1 MKKVELRVM
10 EQIKYETIKN
20 LVDNNGNKQRAAIK
34 LRISLRQVNRLIQIY
49 KTKGKAGFV
58 HGNRGRLPKKTISQE
73 IKEKI
78 IKLYKEKYY
87 DANFKHFQE
96 LLKEYENIEISY
108 TALYTLFRQN
118 NILSP
123 KVQKDTVKIEKKKIK
138 LAKKNKE
145 KLSEGQKDL
154 IVKNNILD
162 KYDAH
167 SRIPRLKYFGECL
180 EMDACEDYW
189 LGVDFGKIT
198 LHGAIDNATGTVCG
212 LYFDK
217 QETLNGYYHLFERI
231 WRKYGVPA
239 KFLTDNR
246 TVFIYNGLKQ
256 KSMEKDTLTQFGYAC
271 HQLGVDLE
279 TTSIPEKKSHI
290 ERLWGTLLS
299 RLTIELRLA
308 GINNIEDAN
317 NFLNTYT
324 TKYNKQFALPIN
336 YTTSVFEMV
345 DKDLINSTLSIISKR
360 IFDKG
365 CSIKYKNKIY
375 LAYKG
380 KQQMNFY
387 RGTKCL
393 VIKTFDERLL
403 CNVDDELYQLVEL
416 EDTQQYSKN
425 FDFKQEEKKKKYTG
439 HIPPITHPWKQASYL
454 AYLQSNKRTE
464 DTLMFNFFWD
474 ISQSY

>member
-10 EQIKYETIKN
+10 EQIKYEIIKN

-34 LRISLRQVNRLIQIY
+34 LGITIRQVNRLIQTY
-49 KTKGKAGFV
+49 KAKGKAGFI
-58 HGNRGRLPKKTISQE
+58 HGNRNRLPKKTISQE
-73 IKEKI
+73 IKDKI
-78 IKLYKEKYY
+78 IELYKTKYF

-96 LLKEYENIEISY
+96 LLKEYENIDISY
-108 TALYTLFRQN
+108 TALYTIFRKA

-189 LGVDFGKIT
+189 LGMEFGKIT

-231 WRKYGVPA
+231 WLKYGVPA

-279 TTSIPEKKSHI
+279 TTSIPEKKSRI
-290 ERLWGTLLS
+290 ERLWETLLS

-308 GINNIEDAN
+308 GINNIEDEIK
-317 NFLNTYT
+317 FLKTYIN
-324 TKYNKQFALPIN
+324 KYNNKFALPIN
-336 YTTSVFEMV
+336 YATSVFEMV
-345 DKDLINSTLSIISKR
+345 DITLINNTLSIISNR
-360 IFDKG
+360 VFDKG
-365 CSIKYKNKIY
+365 CSIKYKNKTY

-380 KQQMNFY
+380 NRQINFC
-387 RGTKCL
+387 RNTKCL
-393 VIKTFDERLL
+393 VIKTFDDRLL

-416 EDTQQYSKN
+416 EETQQYSKN
-425 FDFKQEEKKKKYTG
+425 FDLEQREKKKKYTG
-439 HIPPITHPWKQASYL
+439 HIPPISHPWKQEAYL
-454 AYLQSNKRTE
+454 AYLRSNKRTE
-464 DTLMFNFFWD
+464 E
-474 ISQSY
+474 YAYV

>member
-1 MKKVELRVM
+1 MKKVELRTM
-10 EQIKYETIKN
+10 EQEKYETIKN
-20 LVDNNGNKQRAAIK
+20 LVDNNGNKKRASIK
-34 LRISLRQVNRLIQIY
+34 LNITVRQVNRLIQLY
-49 KTKGKAGFV
+49 KTQGKAGFI
-58 HGNRGRLPKKTISQE
+58 HGNRGRLPVKAISQE
-73 IKEKI
+73 MKENI
-78 IKLYKEKYY
+78 INLYKTKYF
-87 DANFKHFQE
+87 DANINHFKE
-96 LLKEYENIEISY
+96 MLEEYENIKLSY
-108 TALYTLFRQN
+108 TALYTLLRKA

-123 KVQKDTVKIEKKKIK
+123 KVQKDTIKFEKQKIK
-138 LAKKNKE
+138 NAKKNKE
-145 KLSEGQKDL
+145 KLSEGQMDL

-189 LGVDFGKIT
+189 LGKDFGKLT

-246 TVFIYNGLKQ
+246 TVFIYKGLKQ

-279 TTSIPEKKSHI
+279 TTSIPEKKSRI
-290 ERLWGTLLS
+290 ERLWETLLS
-299 RLTIELRLA
+299 RLTIELRIA

-317 NFLNTYT
+317 RFLVTYT
-324 TKYNKQFALPIN
+324 TKFNNRFALPIN
-336 YTTSVFEMV
+336 YTTSVFENV
-345 DKDLINSTLSIISKR
+345 DIKLINRTLAIISKR
-360 IFDKG
+360 VFDKG

-380 KQQMNFY
+380 KQQINFC
-387 RGTKCL
+387 RNTKCL
-393 VIKTFDERLL
+393 VIRTFDGNLL

-416 EDTQQYSKN
+416 EQTRQYSKN
-425 FDFKQEEKKKKYTG
+425 FDIEQNKTEKKYTG
-439 HIPPITHPWKQASYL
+439 HIPPMSHPWKQASYM
-454 AYLQSNKRTE
+454 AYLLKSKRTE
-464 DTLMFNFFWD
+464 EYAYD
-474 ISQSY
+474 

>member
-1 MKKVELRVM
+1 MEVLFMKKVELRVM
-10 EQIKYETIKN
+10 EQIKYEIIKN
-20 LVDNNGNKQRAAIK
+20 LTDNNGNKKRAAIK
-34 LRISLRQVNRLIQIY
+34 LGITVRQVNRLIQTY
-49 KTKGKAGFV
+49 KTQGKVGFV
-58 HGNRGRLPKKTISQE
+58 HGNRGRLPKNTISQE
-73 IKEKI
+73 IKDQI
-78 IKLYKEKYY
+78 IELYKTKYY
-87 DANFKHFQE
+87 DANIKHFQE
-96 LLKEYENIEISY
+96 LLEEYENMTFSY
-108 TALYTLFRQN
+108 TTLYTTLRKA

-123 KVQKDTVKIEKKKIK
+123 KVQKDTIKLEKDKIK

-189 LGVDFGKIT
+189 LGLEFGKIT

-231 WRKYGVPA
+231 WLKYGVPA

-271 HQLGVDLE
+271 HQLGIDLE

-290 ERLWGTLLS
+290 ERLWNTLLS
-299 RLTIELRLA
+299 RLTVELRLA

-317 NFLNTYT
+317 EFLNTYI
-324 TKYNKQFALPIN
+324 TKYNNRFALPIN
-336 YTTSVFEMV
+336 YSTSVFEMV
-345 DKDLINSTLSIISKR
+345 DKSLINNTLSIISKR
-360 IFDKG
+360 VFDRG
-365 CSIKYKNKIY
+365 CSIKYKNKTY

-380 KQQMNFY
+380 NRQMNFC
-387 RGTKCL
+387 RNTKCL
-393 VIKTFDERLL
+393 VIKTFDDKLF
-403 CNVDDELYQLVEL
+403 CNVDNELYRLVEL
-416 EDTQQYSKN
+416 EETQQYSKT
-425 FDFKQEEKKKKYTG
+425 FDLEQVEKKKKYTG
-439 HIPPITHPWKQASYL
+439 HIPPISHPWKQEAYL
-454 AYLQSNKRTE
+454 AYLYSNKRTE
-464 DTLMFNFFWD
+464 E
-474 ISQSY
+474 YAYV

>member
-10 EQIKYETIKN
+10 EQIKYEIIKN
-20 LVDNNGNKQRAAIK
+20 LTDNNGNKKRAAIK
-34 LRISLRQVNRLIQIY
+34 LGITVRQVNRLIQTY
-49 KTKGKAGFV
+49 KTQGKVGFV
-58 HGNRGRLPKKTISQE
+58 HGNRGRLPKNTISQE
-73 IKEKI
+73 IKDQI
-78 IKLYKEKYY
+78 IELYKTKYY
-87 DANFKHFQE
+87 DANIKHFQE
-96 LLKEYENIEISY
+96 LLEEYENMTFSY
-108 TALYTLFRQN
+108 TTLYTTLRKA

-123 KVQKDTVKIEKKKIK
+123 KVQKDTIKLEKDKIK

-189 LGVDFGKIT
+189 LGLEFGKIT

-231 WRKYGVPA
+231 WLKYGVPA

-271 HQLGVDLE
+271 HQLGIDLE

-290 ERLWGTLLS
+290 ERLWNTLLS

-317 NFLNTYT
+317 EFLNTYI
-324 TKYNKQFALPIN
+324 TKYNNRFALPIN
-336 YTTSVFEMV
+336 YSTSVFEMV
-345 DKDLINSTLSIISKR
+345 DKSLINNTLSIISKR
-360 IFDKG
+360 VFDRG
-365 CSIKYKNKIY
+365 CSIKYKNKTY

-380 KQQMNFY
+380 NRQMNFC
-387 RGTKCL
+387 RNTKCL
-393 VIKTFDERLL
+393 VIKTFDDKLF
-403 CNVDDELYQLVEL
+403 CNVDNELYRLVEL
-416 EDTQQYSKN
+416 EETQQYSKT
-425 FDFKQEEKKKKYTG
+425 FDLEQVEKKKKYTG
-439 HIPPITHPWKQASYL
+439 HIPPISHPWKQEAYL
-454 AYLQSNKRTE
+454 AYLYSNKRTE
-464 DTLMFNFFWD
+464 E
-474 ISQSY
+474 YAYV

>member
-1 MKKVELRVM
+1 MKKVELRTM
-10 EQIKYETIKN
+10 EQTKYEIIKN
-20 LVDNNGNKQRAAIK
+20 LVDNNGNKHRAAIK
-34 LRISLRQVNRLIQIY
+34 LGITIRQVNRLIQIY
-49 KTKGKAGFV
+49 KTYGKVGFI
-58 HGNRGRLPKKTISQE
+58 HGNRGRLPKKAISQN
-73 IKEKI
+73 IKNKI
-78 IKLYKEKYY
+78 LELYKSKYY

-96 LLKEYENIEISY
+96 LLGEYEHISISY
-108 TALYTLFRQN
+108 TALYTLFRKGH
-118 NILSP
+118 ILSP
-123 KVQKDTVKIEKKKIK
+123 KVRKDTIKQEKKIIK

-154 IVKNNILD
+154 IVNNNILD

-167 SRIPRLKYFGECL
+167 SRTPRLKYFGECL

-189 LGVDFGKIT
+189 LGIGFGKIT
-198 LHGAIDNATGTVCG
+198 LHGAIDNATGTICG

-217 QETLNGYYHLFERI
+217 HETLNGYYHLFERI

-271 HQLGVDLE
+271 HQLGVELV
-279 TTSIPEKKSHI
+279 TTSIPEKKSRI
-290 ERLWGTLLS
+290 ERLWESLLS
-299 RLTIELRLA
+299 RLTVELRLA

-317 NFLNTYT
+317 EFLNTYT
-324 TKYNKQFALPIN
+324 TKYNKRFALPVN

-345 DKDLINSTLSIISKR
+345 DKNLINTTLSIISKR

-365 CSIKYKNKIY
+365 CSIKYKNKIF

-380 KQQMNFY
+380 KQQINFC
-387 RGTKCL
+387 RNTKCL
-393 VIKTFDERLL
+393 VIKTFDDRLL

-416 EDTQQYSKN
+416 EDNQEYSKN
-425 FDFKQEEKKKKYTG
+425 FDFEQYEKKKKYTG
-439 HIPPITHPWKQASYL
+439 HIPPITHPWKMASYQ
-454 AYLQSNKRTE
+454 AYLLSNKRTE
-464 DTLMFNFFWD
+464 DYAYN
-474 ISQSY
+474 

>member
-10 EQIKYETIKN
+10 EQIKYEIIKN

-34 LRISLRQVNRLIQIY
+34 LGITIRQVNRLIQIY

-58 HGNRGRLPKKTISQE
+58 HGNRGRLPKKTILKE
-73 IKEKI
+73 IKDKI
-78 IKLYKEKYY
+78 IELYKTKYY
-87 DANFKHFQE
+87 NSNFKHFQE
-96 LLKEYENIEISY
+96 LLKEYENINISY
-108 TALYTLFRQN
+108 TALYSIFRKA

-123 KVQKDTVKIEKKKIK
+123 KVQKETIKMEKKKIK
-138 LAKKNKE
+138 LTKKNKE
-145 KLSEGQKDL
+145 KLSDGQKDL

-189 LGVDFGKIT
+189 LGSEVGKVT

-217 QETLNGYYHLFERI
+217 KETLNGYYHLFERI
-231 WRKYGVPA
+231 WLKYGVPA

-271 HQLGVDLE
+271 YQLGVELE
-279 TTSIPEKKSHI
+279 TTSIPEKKSRI
-290 ERLWGTLLS
+290 ERLWETLLS
-299 RLTIELRLA
+299 RLTVELRLA

-317 NFLNTYT
+317 KFLNTYT
-324 TKYNKQFALPIN
+324 TKYNNRFALPIN

-345 DKDLINSTLSIISKR
+345 DKSLINQTLAIISKR
-360 IFDKG
+360 VFDKG
-365 CSIKYKNKIY
+365 CSIKYKNRTY

-380 KQQMNFY
+380 NKQINFS
-387 RGTKCL
+387 RNTKCL
-393 VIKTFDERLL
+393 VIKTFDDRLL

-416 EDTQQYSKN
+416 DKSQEYSKT
-425 FDFKQEEKKKKYTG
+425 FDLEKGEHNKKYTG
-439 HIPPITHPWKQASYL
+439 HIPPISHPWKQASYL
-454 AYLQSNKRTE
+454 AYLYSNKRTKE
-464 DTLMFNFFWD
+464 YAYD
-474 ISQSY
+474 

>member
-1 MKKVELRVM
+1 MEVLFMKKVELRVM
-10 EQIKYETIKN
+10 EQIKYEIIKN
-20 LVDNNGNKQRAAIK
+20 LTDNNGNKKRAAIK
-34 LRISLRQVNRLIQIY
+34 LGITVRQVNRLIQTY
-49 KTKGKAGFV
+49 KTQGKVGFV
-58 HGNRGRLPKKTISQE
+58 HGNRGRLPKNTISQE
-73 IKEKI
+73 IKDQI
-78 IKLYKEKYY
+78 IELYKTKYY
-87 DANFKHFQE
+87 DANIKHFQE
-96 LLKEYENIEISY
+96 LLEEYENMTFSY
-108 TALYTLFRQN
+108 TTLYTTLRKA

-123 KVQKDTVKIEKKKIK
+123 KVQKDTIKLEKDKIK

-189 LGVDFGKIT
+189 LGLEFGKIT

-231 WRKYGVPA
+231 WLKYGVPA

-271 HQLGVDLE
+271 HQLGIDLE

-290 ERLWGTLLS
+290 ERLWNTLLS

-317 NFLNTYT
+317 EFLNTYI
-324 TKYNKQFALPIN
+324 TKYNNRFALPIN
-336 YTTSVFEMV
+336 YSTSVFEMV
-345 DKDLINSTLSIISKR
+345 DKSLINNTLSIISKR
-360 IFDKG
+360 VFDRG
-365 CSIKYKNKIY
+365 CSIKYKNKTY

-380 KQQMNFY
+380 NRQMNFC
-387 RGTKCL
+387 RNTKCL
-393 VIKTFDERLL
+393 VIKTFDDKLF
-403 CNVDDELYQLVEL
+403 CNVDNELYRLVEL
-416 EDTQQYSKN
+416 EETQQYSKT
-425 FDFKQEEKKKKYTG
+425 FDLEQVEKKKKYTG
-439 HIPPITHPWKQASYL
+439 HIPPISHPWKQEAYL
-454 AYLQSNKRTE
+454 AYLYSNKRTE
-464 DTLMFNFFWD
+464 E
-474 ISQSY
+474 YAYV

>member
-1 MKKVELRVM
+1 MKKVELRTM
-10 EQIKYETIKN
+10 EQIKYEIIKN

-34 LRISLRQVNRLIQIY
+34 LGISIRQVNRLIQIY
-49 KTKGKAGFV
+49 KTQGKAGFI

-78 IKLYKEKYY
+78 IELYKEKYY

-96 LLKEYENIEISY
+96 LLEENEQIIISY
-108 TALYTLFRQN
+108 TVLYKTLRN
-118 NILSP
+118 ANILSP
-123 KVQKDTVKIEKKKIK
+123 KAQKDTIKLEKKKIK

-154 IVKNNILD
+154 IVNNNILD

-189 LGVDFGKIT
+189 LGFNFGKLT

-217 QETLNGYYHLFERI
+217 QETLNGYYHLFEKI

-239 KFLTDNR
+239 MFLTDNR

-271 HQLGVDLE
+271 HQLGVELV
-279 TTSIPEKKSHI
+279 TTSIPEKKSRI
-290 ERLWGTLLS
+290 ERLWETLLS

-317 NFLNTYT
+317 EFLNKYI

-336 YTTSVFEMV
+336 YTTSVFEML
-345 DKDLINSTLSIISKR
+345 DKNLINNTLAIIAKR
-360 IFDKG
+360 VFDKG

-380 KQQMNFY
+380 KQQMNFC
-387 RGTKCL
+387 RNTKCL

-403 CNVDDELYQLVEL
+403 CNVNDELFQLVEL
-416 EDTQQYSKN
+416 KDTQQYSKN
-425 FDFKQEEKKKKYTG
+425 FDLEQDEKKKKYTG
-439 HIPPITHPWKQASYL
+439 HIPPITHPWKQASYF
-454 AYLQSNKRTE
+454 AYLHSNKRTE
-464 DTLMFNFFWD
+464 E
-474 ISQSY
+474 YAYV

>member
-10 EQIKYETIKN
+10 EQIKYEIIKN
-20 LVDNNGNKQRAAIK
+20 LIDNNGNKKRAAIK
-34 LRISLRQVNRLIQIY
+34 LGITVRQVNRLIQTY
-49 KTKGKAGFV
+49 KTQGKVGFV
-58 HGNRGRLPKKTISQE
+58 HGNRGRLPKNTISQE
-73 IKEKI
+73 IKDQI
-78 IKLYKEKYY
+78 IELYKTKYY
-87 DANFKHFQE
+87 DANIKHFQE
-96 LLKEYENIEISY
+96 LLEEYENMTFSY
-108 TALYTLFRQN
+108 TTLYTTLRKA

-123 KVQKDTVKIEKKKIK
+123 KVQKDTIKLEKDKIK

-189 LGVDFGKIT
+189 LGLEFGKIT

-231 WRKYGVPA
+231 WLKYRVPA

-271 HQLGVDLE
+271 HQLGIDLE

-290 ERLWGTLLS
+290 ERLWNTLLS
-299 RLTIELRLA
+299 RLTVELRLA

-317 NFLNTYT
+317 EFLNTYI
-324 TKYNKQFALPIN
+324 TKYNNRFALPIN
-336 YTTSVFEMV
+336 YSTSVFEMV
-345 DKDLINSTLSIISKR
+345 DKSLINNTLSIISKR
-360 IFDKG
+360 VFDRG
-365 CSIKYKNKIY
+365 CSIKYKNKTY

-380 KQQMNFY
+380 NRQMNFC
-387 RGTKCL
+387 RNTKCL
-393 VIKTFDERLL
+393 VIKTFDDKLF
-403 CNVDDELYQLVEL
+403 CNVDNELYRLVEL
-416 EDTQQYSKN
+416 EETQQYSKT
-425 FDFKQEEKKKKYTG
+425 FDLEQVEKKKKYTG
-439 HIPPITHPWKQASYL
+439 HIPPISHPWKQEAYL
-454 AYLQSNKRTE
+454 AYLYSNKRTE
-464 DTLMFNFFWD
+464 E
-474 ISQSY
+474 YAYV